1 MQERVNKI
9 IDFLLQ
15 EISQSSES
23 VQFDLEKISQRLLA
37 EGYTER
43 EIDKAVQWVIM
54 NLGKRQVPP
63 HFHKTGKE
71 TPSIRVL
78 MPEEI
83 RFFTKAAYGYL
94 IQLQSLGILNA
105 LQIEPVI
112 ERCFIMGLHE
122 VDVEELRAI
131 ISQVL
136 MEDWKDPSATNS
148 VFSPGNDKIN

>member
-54 NLGKRQVPP
+54 NLGNRQVPP
-63 HFHKTGKE
+63 HLHKTGKK

-83 RFFTKAAYGYL
+83 RFFTKEAYGYL
-94 IQLQSLGILNA
+94 IQLQSLGILSA

-112 ERCFIMGLHE
+112 ERCFLMGLHE

-136 MEDWKDPSATNS
+136 MEDRKDPSATNS

>member
-1 MQERVNKI
+1 MQKRVNKI

-23 VQFDLEKISQRLLA
+23 VQFDLDSISQRLLA

-43 EIDKAVQWVIM
+43 EIDKAVKWVIM
-54 NLGKRQVPP
+54 NLGNQEILP
-63 HFHKTGKE
+63 HPKTVGKE
-71 TPSIRVL
+71 TPSIRIL
-78 MPEEI
+78 LPEEM
-83 RFFTKAAYGYL
+83 RFFTKEAYGYL
-94 IQLQSLGILNA
+94 IQLQSLGVLNA

-112 ERCFIMGLHE
+112 ERCFLMGGQA
-122 VDVEELRAI
+122 VDVEELRSI

-136 MEDWKDPSATNS
+136 MEDRKDPSATNS